1 MYDSNSILSAMYRG
15 TTTIQNFCWDAMR
28 TVPLY
33 YLVSQQDIDY
43 IRKLILSPRY
53 SGNNRLKTEKIDEL
67 MHFRGFTKFAGG
79 TNRLVYTH
87 PMAPNAVFK
96 VAIDSVGINDNPA
109 EYRNQYYLKP
119 YCCKVFECSPCG
131 TIASFEKVDRITN
144 YDEFISIADDY
155 FYILSRVI
163 IGKYVMDDIGV
174 DYFMNVG
181 IRVGCHPVILDFP
194 YLFELDGRKLEC
206 NTVLDNGSICHGEI
220 DYDHGFNKLICKKC
234 GTTYKARDLAKPPK
248 DSHILIR
255 DEGGCKMSLRI
266 YRNGL
271 LINDI
276 SSSNT
281 EPFVSKNNSNIKH
294 VNNSDDVVVR
304 INNGNKPNSVDE
316 ACKMPSNEC
325 SNPKAKTRILKITLE
340 ESTGVVDTCSNDSC
354 DIDVK
359 IVRGDNCADESTPT
373 QPIINNSS
381 RVSVDDSRS
390 PISKRLE
397 EVSNNKSPTSNIQ
410 TETSGEDVNV
420 TTSTDVQNEESVPN
434 YDDDVDE
441 ESATDDNDYSDADDD
456 LKKIIDEH
464 PSLKETIFKVRFI
477 GTTIKRD
484 GLSDR
489 KCIAKHLEY
498 FNIEPNPGDIIGV
511 VRGEDDESVF
521 HYLFTDH
528 WECLDVEPERD
539 ENWNLIYDPNKSEDV
554 ESDGENNKN
563 LIEAISFGDP
573 SEKVNATP
581 YDVIK
586 QMGYEGTKEDF
597 INDLNGL
604 CKASSRDDEN
614 EDFESD
620 DEGEYVFKFVDKLPD
635 DYELDVYYFVKKNSD
650 TDASVYEGVTDPSQI
665 DMSLFD
671 VFIFINNE
679 EETNGKTFMYKVS
692 FNTEEKMWCLEEEYK
707 QDSDGKFIKTDENFN
722 EESADDSSDEEDKD
736 IEELKNSSRKKDLDN
751 M

>member
-1 MYDSNSILSAMYRG
+1 MYDPNSIISAMYRG

-53 SGNNRLKTEKIDEL
+53 SGNNRIKTEKIDEL

-144 YDEFISIADDY
+144 YEEFLSIADDY

-206 NTVLDNGSICHGEI
+206 NTVLDDGSICHGEI

-234 GTTYKARDLAKPPK
+234 GTTFKARDLAKPPK

-255 DEGGCKMSLRI
+255 DEGGCKMALRI
-266 YRNGL
+266 YRNGK
-271 LINDI
+271 LINNI

-281 EPFVSKNNSNIKH
+281 EQFVIKENSDIKR
-294 VNNSDDVVVR
+294 VNNNDDVV
-304 INNGNKPNSVDE
+304 ININKVMEHGYSEENNSVSSDE
-316 ACKMPSNEC
+316 HHENNKTRVLKINIDDSTNSDIVRCDEEPSNI
-325 SNPKAKTRILKITLE
+325 N
-340 ESTGVVDTCSNDSC
+340 
-354 DIDVK
+354 VK
-359 IVRGDNCADESTPT
+359 IIRGEVSDNKSTPT
-373 QPIINNSS
+373 QEIHHIGSKVES
-381 RVSVDDSRS
+381 DDTRS
-390 PISKRLE
+390 AISKRLE
-397 EVSNNKSPTSNIQ
+397 AVSKPNTIITNVQ
-410 TETSGEDVNV
+410 TETSDDDVKV
-420 TTSTDVQNEESVPN
+420 TTSIEIQDENTVPSYDEDVHEES
-434 YDDDVDE
+434 
-441 ESATDDNDYSDADDD
+441 ESDDNDYADADED

-464 PSLKETIFKVRFI
+464 PSLKESIFKVKFI
-477 GTTIKRD
+477 GTTIKTD

-489 KCIAKHLEY
+489 KCIAKHVKE
-498 FNIEPNPGDIIGV
+498 FGITPEAGDIIGV
-511 VRGEDDESVF
+511 VRGEDDKSVF

-539 ENWNLIYDPNKSEDV
+539 ENWNLIYDPNKKDSKETNTEEEAKPSMV
-554 ESDGENNKN
+554 
-563 LIEAISFGDP
+563 EAISFGDP
-573 SEKVNATP
+573 SEKADVTP
-581 YDVIK
+581 YEVAK
-586 QMGYEGTKEDF
+586 ACGYDGTEEDF

-604 CKASSRDDEN
+604 CDASSKSDEDG
-614 EDFESD
+614 EE
-620 DEGEYVFKFVDKLPD
+620 EYVFKFVDKIPD
-635 DYELDVYYFVKKNSD
+635 EFELDVYYFVKKD
-650 TDASVYEGVTDPSQI
+650 PETITSVYEGVTDPSKI
-665 DMSLFD
+665 HMDLFD
-671 VFIFINNE
+671 VYIFVNNE
-679 EETNGKTFMYKVS
+679 DETNGKTFMYKVS
-692 FNTEEKMWCLEEEYK
+692 YSAKEDSWYLEEEYK
-707 QDSDGKFIKTDENFN
+707 QDDDGEFVKTGIPDINELTSDKPNDEDD
-722 EESADDSSDEEDKD
+722 ESLID
-736 IEELKNSSRKKDLDN
+736 ELKNSSRKKDLDN